1 MARGR
6 GQCLRG
12 DSGAVLPEF
21 GLMLP
26 LIVVLALGIVEYGM
40 AYQEGNNLERTV
52 AYAGRVGGTSGTT
65 KFSDYD
71 ILQAVNSGLVG
82 QDRLTLKKVIVYK
95 SVTSDGEPSAACKA
109 VTPSGAGTFGVS
121 GECNVYS
128 AQQVATQNPGVG
140 FARSQS
146 GDNYSCA
153 GGSWDSNWCFSSRD
167 PSLTSGA
174 SGVDRIGVQVE
185 VEYDGLTGLIPATNM
200 KMTRR
205 AVFELEP
212 VVEVS

>member
-1 MARGR
+1 MARR
-6 GQCLRG
+6 RWQCLRG

-26 LIVVLALGIVEYGM
+26 LIAVLALGVVEYGM

-52 AYAGRVGGTSGTT
+52 AYAGRVAGTSGTE

-71 ILQAVNSGLVG
+71 ILQAINSGLLG
-82 QDRLTLKKVIVYK
+82 QDRLTLKKVIVYE
-95 SVTSDGEPSAACKA
+95 STTSDGAPPVGCTTINPTGFGS
-109 VTPSGAGTFGVS
+109 FGV
-121 GECNVYS
+121 GGQCNVYS
-128 AQQVATQNPGVG
+128 AQQVATQDPGVG

-146 GDNYSCA
+146 GGDFSCA

-167 PSLTSGA
+167 PSLTSGG
-174 SGVDRIGVQVE
+174 SGVDRIGVLVE
-185 VEYDGLTGLIPATNM
+185 VEYDGLTGLIPGTNM
-200 KMTRR
+200 TMTRR

-212 VVEVS
+212 IVEV